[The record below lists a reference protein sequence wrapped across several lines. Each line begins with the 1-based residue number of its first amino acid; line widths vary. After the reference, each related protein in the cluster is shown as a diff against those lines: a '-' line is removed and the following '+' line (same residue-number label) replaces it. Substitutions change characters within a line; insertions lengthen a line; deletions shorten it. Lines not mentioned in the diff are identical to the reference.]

1 MTYQAPAAEVGNWPV
16 PGSARAACIP
26 SLYTFVTYILPS
38 ASSATEWMRS
48 SKSLHPIGPQFP
60 LCAAEGWTTVSSRML
75 EKRGEPGGGF
85 LRCARV
91 LPAQSQPRLARGVG
105 RSHAVTFEGYLRRPC
120 HFGASSLRV
129 SVCGYFERGEAVV
142 AQSSSY
148 HILSPWK
155 ADEVNSVKGG
165 PEVQSCGGGNL
176 AVLSLYVEETKIK
189 KIKLV

>member
-1 MTYQAPAAEVGNWPV
+1 MGSAFLPHVSLSGNDVLGAQQPKWAPSV

-75 EKRGEPGGGF
+75 RSVVEPGGGF

-91 LPAQSQPRLARGVG
+91 LPAQSRPRLARGGVG
-105 RSHAVTFEGYLRRPC
+105 RSHAVTLRGTCVRPVTL
-120 HFGASSLRV
+120 GLPPLRV
-129 SVCGYFERGEAVV
+129 SVCGYFEREGSGRRTVLFLPHPV
-142 AQSSSY
+142 
-148 HILSPWK
+148 PWK
-155 ADEVNSVKGG
+155 ADEVNS
-165 PEVQSCGGGNL
+165 C
-176 AVLSLYVEETKIK
+176 
-189 KIKLV
+189 